1 MEGEVLPRGRDL
13 FSQWSL
19 VPPSGLLRIP
29 AMGSMS
35 FLMVETHGFP
45 LPLFCKS
52 VCGMWSGQVDLGV
65 SGGIGKQGLVLC
77 MRRDWDMGIGIWD
90 RRMELPVVGGGVNW
104 Q

>member
-13 FSQWSL
+13 FSWWSL
-19 VPPSGLLRIP
+19 VPHSGLLRIP

-35 FLMVETHGFP
+35 FQRVETHGFS
-45 LPLFCKS
+45 LPVFCKG
-52 VCGMWSGQVDLGV
+52 VCGMWSGRVDLGV
-65 SGGIGKQGLVLC
+65 NGGIGKQGLVLC
-77 MRRDWDMGIGIWD
+77 TWRDWGPGIGIWD

>member
-1 MEGEVLPRGRDL
+1 MEGEVLLRSRDL

-35 FLMVETHGFP
+35 FRRVETHGFP
-45 LPLFCKS
+45 LPVFCKG

-65 SGGIGKQGLVLC
+65 SGGIGKQGLVLFAH
-77 MRRDWDMGIGIWD
+77 
-90 RRMELPVVGGGVNW
+90 GGTGTRG
-104 Q
+104 

>member
-1 MEGEVLPRGRDL
+1 MEGEVLPRGRNL

-19 VPPSGLLRIP
+19 VPSSGLLRIP
-29 AMGSMS
+29 AMGS
-35 FLMVETHGFP
+35 FLIVETHGFP
-45 LPLFCKS
+45 LPVFCKG
-52 VCGMWSGQVDLGV
+52 VCVMWSEQVDLGV

-77 MRRDWDMGIGIWD
+77 MWGDWDPGIGIWD